1 MPEDYYGDAAPPP
14 ATEQTA
20 PETPD
25 ETTEETGDNE
35 TAVLPKSVLGGK
47 EFKPGEEVVLEVT
60 QVLEDSV
67 VVKYASESPDEEYEE
82 PAAPESE
89 GSSGPPNYAAGSS
102 MSSMME

>member
-1 MPEDYYGDAAPPP
+1 MPEDYYGDAAPPATEETAP
-14 ATEQTA
+14 AT
-20 PETPD
+20 PE

-67 VVKYASESPDEEYEE
+67 VVKYASESGGEDYEE
-82 PAAPESE
+82 PAAPAEPAE
-89 GSSGPPNYAAGSS
+89 GGGNPGGGS
-102 MSSMME
+102 MSSMMY